1 MNVNVE
7 KGLSRFALE
16 NKLNIDR
23 TFILSQDS
31 WLTLLPLYIV
41 SLLKLNV
48 KTTQR
53 GSRKR
58 PGTRQS
64 L

>member
-23 TFILSQDS
+23 TFILTHAPPSLHCE
-31 WLTLLPLYIV
+31 LTE
-41 SLLKLNV
+41 
-48 KTTQR
+48 TQC
-53 GSRKR
+53 
-58 PGTRQS
+58 
-64 L
+64 